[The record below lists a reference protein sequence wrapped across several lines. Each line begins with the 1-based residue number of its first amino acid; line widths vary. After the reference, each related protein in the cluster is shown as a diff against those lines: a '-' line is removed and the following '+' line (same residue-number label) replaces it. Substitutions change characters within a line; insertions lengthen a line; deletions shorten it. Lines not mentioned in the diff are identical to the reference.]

1 MTLKQLKYLVGIA
14 DSGLNITS
22 AAERLFTSQPG
33 ISKQLKQ
40 LEAELGV
47 QLFTRKGKSLAAIT
61 PAGREVIARA
71 RKILREVGNITSL
84 ASDLTAEL
92 DGTLSIATTHT
103 QARYVLPEVIRAFR
117 ERYPRVDLEL
127 HQGTSEQIAELIST
141 NKVDFAIATGSQ
153 DLFSHLTLM
162 PIYHWHRIVLVPKGH
177 PLAKQPKP
185 LDLQALAD
193 HPLVTYVFSGTGE
206 SSFKRAFREQGLEPR
221 VVFTARDADIIK
233 TYVRMG
239 MGVGVIAS
247 MAFECSDR
255 EDLVAI
261 DASELFPRVTTWLGF
276 PRDMVLRGY
285 MVDFVHLFAPHYS
298 QRLIRDAARAQ
309 TQEEVN
315 ELLKEV
321 ALPLKAGCEQERR
334 RRCHREADRGL
345 LGRRDRELASR
356 AAESRVDYKSAR
368 LISWMPHSRFKPL
381 KRVSSSGGDL
391 VQRLGA
397 VLVADRHVALLPEWV
412 IRQVVLREVTMHVA
426 VGPFGDRMHF
436 PPAAGPLEKRN
447 LLAALGLVAAQAR
460 EPSADVELA

>member
-1 MTLKQLKYLVGIA
+1 MTLKQLKYLVGIV
-14 DSGLNITS
+14 DSGLNITA

-84 ASDLTAEL
+84 ASDLTAEQ

-127 HQGTSEQIAELIST
+127 HQGTSEQIAELVST
-141 NKVDFAIATGSQ
+141 HKVDFAIATGGQ
-153 DLFSHLTLM
+153 DLFPHLTKL
-162 PIYHWHRIVLVPKGH
+162 PIYTWHRIALVPKQH
-177 PLAKQPKP
+177 PLAKQDKP
-185 LDLQALAD
+185 LDLPALAQF
-193 HPLVTYVFSGTGE
+193 PLVTYVFSVTGE

-247 MAFECSDR
+247 MAFECQDR

-261 DASELFPRVTTWLGF
+261 DARDLFPRVTTWLGF
-276 PRDMVLRGY
+276 PRDMVLRGF
-285 MVDFVHLFAPHYS
+285 MVDFISLFAPHYPP
-298 QRLIRDAARAQ
+298 RLIRDAA
-309 TQEEVN
+309 
-315 ELLKEV
+315 
-321 ALPLKAGCEQERR
+321 ALPAQEQVDALLAEIVLPVRGGCEQ
-334 RRCHREADRGL
+334 
-345 LGRRDRELASR
+345 
-356 AAESRVDYKSAR
+356 
-368 LISWMPHSRFKPL
+368 
-381 KRVSSSGGDL
+381 
-391 VQRLGA
+391 
-397 VLVADRHVALLPEWV
+397 
-412 IRQVVLREVTMHVA
+412 
-426 VGPFGDRMHF
+426 
-436 PPAAGPLEKRN
+436 
-447 LLAALGLVAAQAR
+447 LAATA
-460 EPSADVELA
+460 

>member
-1 MTLKQLKYLVGIA
+1 VTLKQLKYLVGIV

-22 AAERLFTSQPG
+22 AADRLFTSQPG

-47 QLFTRKGKSLAAIT
+47 QLFTRKGKSLSAIT

-127 HQGTSEQIAELIST
+127 HQGTSEQIAELVST

-153 DLFSHLTLM
+153 DLFSHLTLL
-162 PIYHWHRIVLVPKGH
+162 PIYRWHRIALVPKQH
-177 PLAKQPKP
+177 PLAKQT
-185 LDLQALAD
+185 QALNLPALASF
-193 HPLVTYVFSGTGE
+193 PLVTYVFSVTGE

-239 MGVGVIAS
+239 MGVGVVAS
-247 MAFECSDR
+247 MAFECGDR

-261 DASELFPRVTTWLGF
+261 DARELFPQVTTWLGF
-276 PRDMVLRGY
+276 PRDMVLRAF
-285 MVDFVHLFAPHYS
+285 MVDFIHLFAPHYS
-298 QRLIRDAARAQ
+298 ARMIRDVANLT
-309 TQEEVN
+309 TQEQVED
-315 ELLKEV
+315 LLRGIPLPVRGGCDVDAPSV
-321 ALPLKAGCEQERR
+321 A
-334 RRCHREADRGL
+334 
-345 LGRRDRELASR
+345 
-356 AAESRVDYKSAR
+356 
-368 LISWMPHSRFKPL
+368 
-381 KRVSSSGGDL
+381 
-391 VQRLGA
+391 
-397 VLVADRHVALLPEWV
+397 
-412 IRQVVLREVTMHVA
+412 
-426 VGPFGDRMHF
+426 
-436 PPAAGPLEKRN
+436 
-447 LLAALGLVAAQAR
+447 
-460 EPSADVELA
+460 